1 MKFVDSG
8 EGKIPVLSVIAILA
22 ISLIVNLPGLA
33 ISPVLGKLKAE
44 FPDSTALEVQLLNVL
59 PNFLTIPFILGAGKI
74 CTPKNQLTVLTVGLV
89 IFAGTGIAYFFA
101 KSMVVLIL
109 LGCLIG
115 VGSGLVI
122 PLAASLISQNFSGK
136 PRGIVLGAKS
146 GLSNLSLI
154 IATLFVGWIA
164 ARDWHLSFVVYIL
177 PVVPLVLVPFIK
189 NKFINQARTAPALVA
204 PDPTKESQNFHFK
217 GKAAKDMMWFALIIY
232 FALSYGALI
241 ISYYLPFTMEAF
253 GLSTG
258 KVGVATS
265 MFYLAATLA
274 GFGLSKIIKTTGI
287 WTFQFAMILVALSL
301 LGIGFIHT
309 YASYIIGVFLLG
321 LGYGVIQPI
330 LYDKTSYFA
339 PTDAK
344 ATEYFSLLL
353 TSSYIALSCIPF
365 IVQFFGAFIKGDKD
379 PSFPF
384 ILNGVLMAILALVV
398 VVKHKN
404 FVVQAGV
411 IPEGEGVVEQPSSV
425 MTPGV
430 RYVQTSLQ
438 DNSRKVKAN
447 EESAFAESEAPVGVP
462 MGLMGTSPAP
472 SASSPV
478 ADIANVASIAP
489 SVTSTQMAPP
499 ISPVSPAAPAAEIPA
514 PSQTGAGGFADRIAA
529 IMKSAEA
536 SLAGAN
542 DSIVV
547 MRRQQVA
554 ILKQE
559 AQVLE
564 SKSQEL
570 HKESQNLL
578 EEANTLE
585 SSLAEKNEKEQKN
598 DGATNPKDPT
608 MR

>member
-1 MKFVDSG
+1 MKFVESG
-8 EGKIPVLSVIAILA
+8 EGKVPLLSVIAILA

-74 CTPKNQLTVLTVGLV
+74 CTPKNQLTVLSIGLI
-89 IFAGTGIAYFFA
+89 IFAGTGVGYFFA
-101 KSMVVLIL
+101 KSMIVLIL
-109 LGCLIG
+109 LGCLLG
-115 VGSGLVI
+115 VGAGLVI

-136 PRGIVLGAKS
+136 PRGIVLGTKS

-154 IATLFVGWIA
+154 LATLFVGWIA
-164 ARDWHLSFVVYIL
+164 SHNWHMAFIVYFL
-177 PVVPLVLVPFIK
+177 PLIPLVLVPFIK
-189 NKFINQARTAPALVA
+189 GKFINQARKAPEIISNSN
-204 PDPTKESQNFHFK
+204 DESQNFHFK

-232 FALSYGALI
+232 FVISYGALV

-265 MFYLAATLA
+265 MFYLSATLA
-274 GFGLSKIIKTTGI
+274 GFGLSKIIKATGI
-287 WTFQFAMILVALSL
+287 WTFQFGIILMALSL

-353 TSSYIALSCIPF
+353 TSSYIALAGIPF
-365 IVQFFGAFIKGDKD
+365 IVEFFGTFLKGDKD

-384 ILNGVLMAILALVV
+384 ILNGVIMVFLSIVV

-411 IPEGEGVVEQPSSV
+411 IPKGEGIMEQPSS
-425 MTPGV
+425 TLSPGV
-430 RYVQTSLQ
+430 RYVATSLQ
-438 DNSRKVKAN
+438 DNSKKVQQN
-447 EESAFAESEAPVGVP
+447 SESAFAESEAPIGVP
-462 MGLMGTSPAP
+462 MSMSSQPVSQSPAQTSPITPIAP
-472 SASSPV
+472 ITPSITSSDSQSGAGSSFSAKI
-478 ADIANVASIAP
+478 ADI
-489 SVTSTQMAPP
+489 MK
-499 ISPVSPAAPAAEIPA
+499 AAET
-514 PSQTGAGGFADRIAA
+514 SL
-529 IMKSAEA
+529 SEA
-536 SLAGAN
+536 NG
-542 DSIVV
+542 SIGE

-559 AQVLE
+559 VDLLNKKAEEIRQEAQ
-564 SKSQEL
+564 Q
-570 HKESQNLL
+570 LL
-578 EEANTLE
+578 DEANAISGENTE
-585 SSLAEKNEKEQKN
+585 PQANK
-598 DGATNPKDPT
+598 
-608 MR
+608 

>member
-1 MKFVDSG
+1 MKFVESG
-8 EGKIPVLSVIAILA
+8 EGKVPLLSVIAILA

-74 CTPKNQLTVLTVGLV
+74 CTPKNQLTVLSIGLI
-89 IFAGTGIAYFFA
+89 IFAGTGVGYFFA
-101 KSMVVLIL
+101 KSMIVLIL
-109 LGCLIG
+109 LGCLLG
-115 VGSGLVI
+115 VGAGLVI

-136 PRGIVLGAKS
+136 PRGIVLGTKS

-154 IATLFVGWIA
+154 LATLFVGWIA
-164 ARDWHLSFVVYIL
+164 SHNWHMAFIVYFL
-177 PVVPLVLVPFIK
+177 PLIPLVLVPFIK
-189 NKFINQARTAPALVA
+189 GKFINQARKAPEIISNSN
-204 PDPTKESQNFHFK
+204 DESQNFHFK

-232 FALSYGALI
+232 FVISYGALV

-265 MFYLAATLA
+265 MFYLSATLA
-274 GFGLSKIIKTTGI
+274 GFGLSKIIKATGI
-287 WTFQFAMILVALSL
+287 WTFQFGIILMALSL

-353 TSSYIALSCIPF
+353 TSSYIALAGIPF
-365 IVQFFGAFIKGDKD
+365 IVEFFGTFLKGDKD

-384 ILNGVLMAILALVV
+384 ILNGVIMVFLSIVV

-411 IPEGEGVVEQPSSV
+411 IPKGEGIMEQPSS
-425 MTPGV
+425 TLSPGV
-430 RYVQTSLQ
+430 RYVATSLQ
-438 DNSRKVKAN
+438 DNSKKVQQN
-447 EESAFAESEAPVGVP
+447 SESAFAESEAPIGVP
-462 MGLMGTSPAP
+462 MSMSSQPVSQSPAQTSPITPIAP
-472 SASSPV
+472 ITPSITSSDSQSGAGSSFSAKI
-478 ADIANVASIAP
+478 ADI
-489 SVTSTQMAPP
+489 MK
-499 ISPVSPAAPAAEIPA
+499 AAET
-514 PSQTGAGGFADRIAA
+514 SL
-529 IMKSAEA
+529 SEA
-536 SLAGAN
+536 NG
-542 DSIVV
+542 SIGE

-559 AQVLE
+559 ADILNKKAE
-564 SKSQEL
+564 EIRQEA
-570 HKESQNLL
+570 QQLL
-578 EEANTLE
+578 DEANAISGENTE
-585 SSLAEKNEKEQKN
+585 PQANK
-598 DGATNPKDPT
+598 
-608 MR
+608 